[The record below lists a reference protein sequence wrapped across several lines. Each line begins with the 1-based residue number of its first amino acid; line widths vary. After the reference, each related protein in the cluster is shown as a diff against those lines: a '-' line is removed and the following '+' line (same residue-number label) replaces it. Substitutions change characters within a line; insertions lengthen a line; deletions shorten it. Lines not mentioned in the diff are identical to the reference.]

1 MMKEN
6 IKLKKAKLILVG
18 TIDFGV
24 VEGLKERM
32 KGANYEVHF
41 VQKGISVLSEILDND
56 VDLLILDLE
65 LAGIMGVE
73 ILPVIR
79 RLRPRLPVILITDD
93 FTNRVRKVA
102 AELGITYQAS
112 KPMSPNETEAIISAT
127 ESIVEKS
134 ALNTLAI

>member
-1 MMKEN
+1 MMREN
-6 IKLKKAKLILVG
+6 KNNQKKKLIVVG

-32 KGANYEVHF
+32 NGANYEVHF
-41 VQKGISVLSEILDND
+41 VQKGISVLVEILDNE

-93 FTNRVRKVA
+93 FTHRIRKIA
-102 AELGITYQAS
+102 AELGITYQAY
-112 KPMSPNETEAIISAT
+112 KPISPNETEAIISAT

-134 ALNTLAI
+134 TLNTLAI